1 MKKFSRI
8 KWILLPL
15 AILLACYLFRA
26 YERMN
31 GQFIGAYPS
40 DDGRYTAEIFEL
52 REPAGDEDS
61 FFEVKIK
68 DASGQVVKTSSEYNA
83 SLNNVFWLCENQK
96 CNTFL
101 WGNEDGHLIEMPPS
115 FMDRLLSRVP

>member
-1 MKKFSRI
+1 M
-8 KWILLPL
+8 ILLLL

-31 GQFIGAYPS
+31 GQFIGSYPAA
-40 DDGRYTAEIFEL
+40 DGRYTAEIFEL